1 MKRLLASIGLIL
13 TLLAAAPMGVSQAYN
28 VLPASDC
35 QGAAASSAVCEGR
48 NNKTNPLIGANGLF
62 GKIANIV
69 ALIAG
74 VAAVI
79 IIILAGLRL
88 VQSGGSS
95 EDVAGARR
103 AILYAIIGLIV
114 IVLARALIGLALNAI

>member
-1 MKRLLASIGLIL
+1 MKKLFASIAVAIA
-13 TLLAAAPMGVSQAYN
+13 LLAAAPVGISSAYSL
-28 VLPASDC
+28 VPASDC
-35 QGAAASSAVCEGR
+35 SGNAAQSAVCEGR
-48 NNKTNPLIGANGLF
+48 NNKTNPLIGANGLLS
-62 GKIANIV
+62 KIANIV
-69 ALIAG
+69 AVIAG

-103 AILYAIIGLIV
+103 SIIYAIVGLVV